1 MNQKQEKP
9 SALAL
14 LARSTQRG
22 LGAEARRE
30 AQQASRSSF
39 TVPRPN
45 AAEPPPLEHAA
56 QAFADDDDVEDQ
68 TSAWDR
74 HALVRPGSTVY
85 VPPGPDDELD
95 GAAEFVPSVFDS
107 RPLSRGPEYH
117 PPSTPSVGRDRVF
130 LNGSGSG
137 TFRLGTPASAQVRI
151 TPTPNPP
158 AVSIAAAHVGSAD
171 VSPEDFEE
179 PARRETPGPSSATV
193 PPLEH
198 SATREPASQRP
209 WFGSKALLWAAASGL
224 LLGTG
229 LALALVPVP
238 VLAWG
243 VLKATGTPQSL
254 TAGSSGSVEAV
265 LVNAGD
271 AVAPGDAVLQIQSTE
286 LQLNFENRRRELDAL
301 RAEQDGAAQEEK
313 VALTRNL
320 VALERR
326 RSILAQRLALKD
338 AEFSQRQTLLEDV
351 KALVQS
357 GSTPATDL
365 LETSAA
371 VQATTE
377 ARLGI
382 VDALSQLDID
392 VTDRRSAQQAR
403 DRDRRSRLA
412 SAEARARE
420 AEGAL
425 GVTVV
430 RAPAAGWIES
440 LRVAPGSLVQ
450 PGTELARLV
459 PRAAPRTV
467 VALVALDEAAGV
479 VEGGDASVEL
489 TSPHTRDGR
498 TLKARIKHVS
508 REVAPPAQ
516 VEAVLGG
523 PSRDGFVQLELELL
537 DTPEYQSVEPTLR
550 SGSRAIVN
558 LVTPKRR
565 LLSVVV
571 DALREWLPLQFRN

>member
-22 LGAEARRE
+22 LGADARRE
-30 AQQASRSSF
+30 AQQASRNSA

-45 AAEPPPLEHAA
+45 APEPLLEPAA
-56 QAFADDDDVEDQ
+56 QAFADDDVEEQ
-68 TSAWDR
+68 TGSWDR
-74 HALVRPGSTVY
+74 HALANPGSTVY
-85 VPPGPDDELD
+85 VPPEPEGSPEL
-95 GAAEFVPSVFDS
+95 VPSVFDS

-117 PPSTPSVGRDRVF
+117 PPSTPSVGRERVF

-137 TFRLGTPASAQVRI
+137 TFRLGTPASAQVPVK
-151 TPTPNPP
+151 PTPNQP

-171 VSPEDFEE
+171 VSPEDTEE
-179 PARRETPGPSSATV
+179 PPQREPPRPSSATV
-193 PPLEH
+193 PPLERT
-198 SATREPASQRP
+198 AARGTPTPQRP

-224 LLGTG
+224 VLGTA

-254 TAGSSGSVEAV
+254 TANSSGSVAAV
-265 LVNAGD
+265 LVNTGD

-286 LQLNFENRRRELDAL
+286 LQLNFENRRRELDSL
-301 RAEQDGAAQEEK
+301 RAEQNGAAQEEK

-320 VALERR
+320 LALERR
-326 RSILAQRLALKD
+326 RSIMGQRLALKD
-338 AEFSQRQTLLEDV
+338 AEFAQRQTLLEDV
-351 KALVQS
+351 KTLVQS

-371 VQATTE
+371 MQATTE

-403 DRDRRSRLA
+403 DRDRRARLA
-412 SAEARARE
+412 DAESRARE

-425 GVTVV
+425 SVTVV
-430 RAPAAGWIES
+430 KAPAAGWIES

-450 PGTELARLV
+450 AGTELARLV

-571 DALREWLPLQFRN
+571 EALRDWLPLQFRS